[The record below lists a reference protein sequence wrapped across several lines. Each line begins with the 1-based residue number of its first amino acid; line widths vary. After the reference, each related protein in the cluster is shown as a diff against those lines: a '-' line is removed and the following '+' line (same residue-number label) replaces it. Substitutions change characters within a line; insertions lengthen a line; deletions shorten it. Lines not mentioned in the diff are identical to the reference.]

1 MVVMIGRELTMTEC
15 RFSDLERWLLGAC
28 WCIHRLA
35 RYTMYV
41 PGVEVAVPNLA
52 LFGAL

>member
-1 MVVMIGRELTMTEC
+1 MVAIIGRELTVTEC
-15 RFSDLERWLLGAC
+15 RFSDLEHWLVGAC

-35 RYTMYV
+35 HYTTNV
-41 PGVEVAVPNLA
+41 LGVEVAVPNLA